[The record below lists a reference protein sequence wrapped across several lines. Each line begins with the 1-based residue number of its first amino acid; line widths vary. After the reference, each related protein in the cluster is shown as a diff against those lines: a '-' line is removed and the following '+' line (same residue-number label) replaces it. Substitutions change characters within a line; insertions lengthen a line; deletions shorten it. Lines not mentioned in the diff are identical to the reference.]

1 MSRHRFFLTEPLNAP
16 GVGAVVGA
24 PLSAD
29 DARHAVR
36 ALRLRVAEEIDLA
49 EPGGVVWR
57 VRVDAVDGDALTVE
71 LLEALAKAPEPD
83 VTLVFGVLKGS
94 KNDDVV
100 EGAVEVGVAA
110 IQPVL
115 FDRTVARMDAAKC
128 SERGDR
134 WRRVAQAAAKQ
145 SKRSRVPVVADPV
158 PGSRLGSLL
167 TAFDIV
173 LVAWEDACGAGVA
186 SQLAQAQLVR
196 AQLVQVQPAPAARV
210 AIVVGPEGG
219 LSADEVVALRSA
231 GALTCTLG
239 PTILRAETAGVVA
252 TALVVYELGGL
263 GNAS

>member
-1 MSRHRFFLTEPLNAP
+1 MSRHRFFLAAPLIDP
-16 GVGAVVGA
+16 RVGAVVVA

-57 VRVDAVDGDALTVE
+57 VRVAAVEGDVVTVE
-71 LLEALAKAPEPD
+71 LLETLATVPEPD

-94 KNDDVV
+94 KNDDVI
-100 EGAVEVGVAA
+100 EGAIEVGVGAL
-110 IQPVL
+110 QPVL
-115 FDRTVARMDAAKC
+115 FERTVVRMDAAKC
-128 SERGDR
+128 AERGDR

-145 SKRSRVPVVADPV
+145 AKRSCIPLVADPV
-158 PGSRLGSLL
+158 PGSELRSLL
-167 TAFDIV
+167 RAFDTV
-173 LVAWEDACGAGVA
+173 LVAWEDADGAGVA
-186 SQLAQAQLVR
+186 SQLAHAQLAH
-196 AQLVQVQPAPAARV
+196 AQTASNARV

-219 LSADEVVALRSA
+219 LSAGEVSAFEAA

-239 PTILRAETAGVVA
+239 PTILRAETAAVVA
-252 TALVVYELGGL
+252 TALVVHELGGL